1 MDALQTFTESVN
13 YICGQLQGWHL
24 LNTFHLMYNDFSNFL
39 LSICSAISVG
49 ISFVGCLLECFI
61 MSIFLIEFSG

>member
-24 LNTFHLMYNDFSNFL
+24 LNTFHLMYKDFSNFL
-39 LSICSAISVG
+39 LSFFA
-49 ISFVGCLLECFI
+49 LL
-61 MSIFLIEFSG
+61 FLWGFLLLVVC